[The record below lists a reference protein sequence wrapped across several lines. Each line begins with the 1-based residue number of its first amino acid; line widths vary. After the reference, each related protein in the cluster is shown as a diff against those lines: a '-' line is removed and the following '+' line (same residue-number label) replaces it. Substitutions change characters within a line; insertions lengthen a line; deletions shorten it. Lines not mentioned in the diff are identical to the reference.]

1 MTFASG
7 TPVLLLGAG
16 SDIALA
22 LAQVFAEQGH
32 AIQLA
37 GRDPEKLAADAEDL
51 KIRHN
56 VAVTTHAFDALDPAA
71 FESFFDSLDVMPHV
85 VISAIGL
92 MGDQDASSGDVD
104 KIKLVIDS
112 NFTGPAL
119 ALEFAAKK
127 LSALDA
133 KTAIVG
139 ISSVAG
145 DRGRKKN
152 YVYGSAKAGFTQ
164 YLSGLRQ
171 KYYGTKLH
179 VMTVKPGFVRT
190 AMTEGMDLPG
200 ALTTDPETFARNVVR
215 ALNARKHVYYDLRWR
230 ALMGVIKTIP
240 EPIFARLKF

>member
-1 MTFASG
+1 MAIAH
-7 TPVLLLGAG
+7 VLAG
-16 SDIALA
+16 
-22 LAQVFAEQGH
+22 QGH

-37 GRDPEKLAADAEDL
+37 GRDPDRLKADAEDL
-51 KIRHN
+51 KIRHQ
-56 VAVTTHAFDALDPAA
+56 VAVSTHRFDVLEPET
-71 FESFFDSLDVMPHV
+71 FVSFFDGLDEVPHA
-85 VISAIGL
+85 VISAVGL

-104 KIKLVIDS
+104 QLKLVIDS

-127 LSALDA
+127 LSGLDA
-133 KTAIVG
+133 DTAIVG

-171 KYYGTKLH
+171 KYHGTRLH
-179 VMTVKPGFVRT
+179 VMTVKPGFVKT

-200 ALTTDPETFARNVVR
+200 PLTTEPAAFAKNVVA
-215 ALNARKHVYYDLRWR
+215 ALQAKKHVYYDLRWR
-230 ALMGVIKTIP
+230 ALMGVIKAVP